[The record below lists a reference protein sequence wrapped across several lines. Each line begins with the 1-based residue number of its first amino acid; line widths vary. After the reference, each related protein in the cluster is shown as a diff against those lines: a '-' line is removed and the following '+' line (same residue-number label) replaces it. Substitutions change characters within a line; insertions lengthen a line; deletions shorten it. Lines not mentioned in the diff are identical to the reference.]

1 MRPEDVVVQGVVD
14 YFSSAKYDR
23 FSKIEK
29 RSIQMGSESREADVV
44 LIDRNGKFA
53 AIIECKRSGYE
64 GRGVPQLKSYLSAT
78 NTPLGI
84 FANET
89 TPTDWKFYENR
100 GQNQFKQINHSRF
113 ERKLLKT
120 NIIGTLRKWWERLFP
135 PQRIINCPSSL
146 SNLLADQN
154 ADKELT
160 TTKQLYLEYWTAF
173 GEYLEQRNGVM
184 KPRTPQPEQ
193 WISAFTFEGAR
204 GCALHPKV
212 KKTDGWIRASVYT
225 PGKRGEDYFHLLK
238 QDKAKIEAEIG
249 DKLKWENKEENSTDR
264 FISLYLCGVDLED
277 RQDWGRQHGWLCEQ
291 LETFH
296 EVFAP
301 RIEVLN
307 AIDYRPEENND
318 TCGG

>member
-1 MRPEDVVVQGVVD
+1 MGPEDVMVQGVVD
-14 YFSSAKYDR
+14 YFYSSKYDR
-23 FSKIEK
+23 FSIIEK
-29 RSIQMGSESREADVV
+29 RSIQMGSESREADVA

-64 GRGVPQLKSYLSAT
+64 GRGIPQLKSYLSAT
-78 NTPLGI
+78 NTPLGV

-100 GQNQFKQINHSRF
+100 GQNQFKQIDHSQF

-120 NIIGTLRKWWERLFP
+120 DIIGTLRKWWEKLFS
-135 PQRIINCPSSL
+135 PQRIINRPGSS
-146 SNLLADQN
+146 SNLLVDQTVDRKSISADQ
-154 ADKELT
+154 
-160 TTKQLYLEYWTAF
+160 LYFDYWTAF
-173 GEYLEQRNGVM
+173 GKYLEQRNGVM
-184 KPRTPQPEQ
+184 KPRAPQPEQ
-193 WISAFTFEGAR
+193 WISAFTFEGTG

-212 KKTDGWIRASVYT
+212 KKTDGWIRVSVYT
-225 PGKRGEDYFHLLK
+225 PGKRGEACFHLLR
-238 QDKAKIEAEIG
+238 QDKAKVEAEIG

-296 EVFAP
+296 KVFSP
-301 RIEVLN
+301 RIEALDPSN
-307 AIDYRPEENND
+307 YRPE
-318 TCGG
+318 